1 MILLFYLFLNKC
13 KLKNWNTKRNLRKFS
28 KKSWTRKQPNLR
40 ILVKGNAQITFYQD
54 LIICWNFFFLIQRE
68 KSFYFDNYE
77 SLYKF
82 VESTNNNKYE
92 LAEILFPMF
101 LHFYLDM
108 INKDLD
114 KMGKTWFFFWF
125 NLNYFN

>member
-1 MILLFYLFLNKC
+1 MIL
-13 KLKNWNTKRNLRKFS
+13 
-28 KKSWTRKQPNLR
+28 
-40 ILVKGNAQITFYQD
+40 IKGNAKITFYQD
-54 LIICWNFFFLIQRE
+54 LTICLIFLFFFQRE

-114 KMGKTWFFFWF
+114 KMGKKNFFF
-125 NLNYFN
+125 LI